1 MALRHPAWRQFEAW
15 SIQADDATEAAL
27 LGLGLGRAHL
37 SALPPILRRSA
48 LPDLVDVHDAI
59 RLNLPGDE
67 VIGKLK
73 EAERF
78 VAAMAIPFAVAVLN
92 DLLAVAL
99 EMFQS
104 AGAAVAIGDPFEL
117 VLQRL
122 RDALTAHC
130 AVAVSDNASRLLS
143 FLQRLRN
150 DIVHSGG
157 RTTQKQ
163 IGRWNELNA
172 DQQARWEAAAKR
184 LATLTVG
191 RMTHLGAGEVR
202 ATWSVTR
209 GYAREVN
216 DVMTTALPRSVWAR
230 IAAEDFKLVRPT
242 KLNDPTRVVV
252 HAVRYARSWYA
263 ELDLTEDTI
272 ASGLE
277 ASPWAFSAFGYAAT
291 HSRLLTRLGRPP
303 PVPRRVTWRH
313 QEERHAAKR

>member
-1 MALRHPAWRQFEAW
+1 VALRHPAWRQFEAW

-130 AVAVSDNASRLLS
+130 AVAVRRSHDP
-143 FLQRLRN
+143 
-150 DIVHSGG
+150 
-157 RTTQKQ
+157 
-163 IGRWNELNA
+163 EA
-172 DQQARWEAAAKR
+172 DRPLER
-184 LATLTVG
+184 VE
-191 RMTHLGAGEVR
+191 RRSAGEVGSGSQTPGHVDSR
-202 ATWSVTR
+202 PDDAFR
-209 GYAREVN
+209 GGRS
-216 DVMTTALPRSVWAR
+216 PR
-230 IAAEDFKLVRPT
+230 DLVRYPWVCPGGQRRDDYCVAT
-242 KLNDPTRVVV
+242 IGVGTHCSRGLQ
-252 HAVRYARSWYA
+252 ARTSD
-263 ELDLTEDTI
+263 ETQRPDK
-272 ASGLE
+272 
-277 ASPWAFSAFGYAAT
+277 
-291 HSRLLTRLGRPP
+291 SRR
-303 PVPRRVTWRH
+303 PRRALRPELVRRTRSH
-313 QEERHAAKR
+313 RGHDCLRPGGIALGFQRVRLRGDA